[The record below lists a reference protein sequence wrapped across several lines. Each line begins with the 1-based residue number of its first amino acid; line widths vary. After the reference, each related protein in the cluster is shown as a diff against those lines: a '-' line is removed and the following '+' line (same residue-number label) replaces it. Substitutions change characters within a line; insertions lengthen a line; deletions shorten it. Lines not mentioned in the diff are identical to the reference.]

1 MKSPASRSIPKKPLR
16 TPALVS
22 ASNPNITMSS
32 SELVLIARE
41 TRRNAEAFARTV
53 RRFGQEMPD
62 HLDRFHEAMMAFRTT
77 ARALRS

>member
-1 MKSPASRSIPKKPLR
+1 
-16 TPALVS
+16 
-22 ASNPNITMSS
+22 MSS

-41 TRRNAEAFARTV
+41 TRRNAEAFASTV

-62 HLDRFHEAMMAFRTT
+62 HLDRFHEAMMAFRIA